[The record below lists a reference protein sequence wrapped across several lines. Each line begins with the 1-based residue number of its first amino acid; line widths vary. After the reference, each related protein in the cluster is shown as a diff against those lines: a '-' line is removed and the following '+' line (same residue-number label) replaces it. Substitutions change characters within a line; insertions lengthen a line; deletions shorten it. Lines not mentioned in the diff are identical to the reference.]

1 MNEERGNR
9 WLTAP
14 AAALWMLGVALP
26 LLFILRLS
34 VYSRGDVSG
43 AKQFETLFY
52 QPGTWTLENFVRI
65 LTTPFYFNTLAFT
78 VGLAVTSTVLTLA
91 LGYVVAYAV
100 YRSSPAGKVVLLVLV
115 TLPKFTNILVFVY
128 GLKMIFGPSGFWPV
142 VAAEVLMLLPYA
154 VLTIAAA
161 LEAVPFSLVEAA
173 RGLGASASQAF
184 WKITF
189 PLSLPGTVAAATL
202 AILWS
207 LGAFLGPYLLGQPA
221 QYTMSVEVD
230 RQMNHDL
237 NWALAAALNVVLLGV
252 MAICGYSLT
261 AIRRRLA

>member
-1 MNEERGNR
+1 MIEAKRYR

-14 AAALWMLGVALP
+14 AAALWTLGVALP
-26 LLFILRLS
+26 LLVILRMSL
-34 VYSRGDVSG
+34 YSRGDISG
-43 AKQFETLFY
+43 PNQFETLFY

-65 LTTPFYFNTLAFT
+65 LTTPFYLNTLAFT
-78 VGLAVTSTVLTLA
+78 IGLAVTSTLLTLA

-100 YRSSPAGKVVLLVLV
+100 YRSSRAGKVVLLVLV

-128 GLKMIFGPSGFWPV
+128 GLKMILGPSGFWPV
-142 VAAEVLMLLPYA
+142 VAGEVLMLLPYA

-161 LEAVPFSLVEAA
+161 LETVPFSLVEAA

-184 WKITF
+184 WSITF
-189 PLSLPGTVAAATL
+189 PLSLPGTLAAATL

-207 LGAFLGPYLLGQPA
+207 LGAFIGPYLLGQPA
-221 QYTMSVEVD
+221 QYTVSVEVD

-252 MAICGYSLT
+252 MAICGYSLA
-261 AIRRRLA
+261 AIRRRAA

>member
-1 MNEERGNR
+1 VNETRSYR

-14 AAALWMLGVALP
+14 AAVLWLLGVAAP
-26 LLFILRLS
+26 LLLILRMSL
-34 VYSRGDVSG
+34 YSQGDVSG
-43 AKQFETLFY
+43 PRQFETLFY
-52 QPGTWTLENFVRI
+52 QPGTWTLENFVRVFA
-65 LTTPFYFNTLAFT
+65 TPFYLNELAFT
-78 VGLAVTSTVLTLA
+78 VGLAVVSTALTLA

-100 YRSSPAGKVVLLVLV
+100 YRTSPAGKAVLLVLV

-142 VAAEVLMLLPYA
+142 VAGEVLMLLPYA
-154 VLTIAAA
+154 VLTIAAS
-161 LEAVPFSLVEAA
+161 LEAVPYALVEAA
-173 RGLGASASQAF
+173 RGLGASAAQAF

-189 PLSLPGTVAAATL
+189 PLSLPGTIAAATL

-221 QYTMSVEVD
+221 QYTISVEVD

-261 AIRRRLA
+261 AIRRRTA